1 MQEPADGVAQTT
13 RVALGARSYDIL
25 VGSGLLA
32 QAGALAAPMLD
43 GARAFVVTDETVARL
58 HLPAMTAALGR
69 AGIDVQTI
77 VLPPGEQTK
86 SFAQVESLSDRLLA
100 ANIERGDTLIALGGG
115 VIGDLTGFLASITL
129 RGIGFLQVPTTLL
142 AQVDSSVGGKT
153 GINTAHGKN
162 LIGSFYQPRLVLA
175 DVGLLDTL
183 PPRELRAGYA
193 EIVKYGLLGDAEF
206 FAWLERHG
214 TALLAGDVAARIHA
228 VTKSCEAKAAI
239 VAADEREG
247 GVRALLNLGHTF
259 GHALETATGYSD
271 RLLHGESVA
280 IGMVLAFELS
290 ARLGLCPQDDVRR
303 VRVHLQAVGL
313 PTGPAGIGGGRL
325 DPDALI
331 AAMAHDKKVA
341 HGRVRFVL
349 ARGIGQAFLTDAVE
363 SAALRALLAEAVAA

>member
-1 MQEPADGVAQTT
+1 MQGPAGGVARTT
-13 RVALGARSYDIL
+13 HVALGARSYDIL
-25 VGSGLLA
+25 VGAGLLA
-32 QAGALAAPMLD
+32 QADSLVAPML
-43 GARAFVVTDETVARL
+43 GVGRACVVTDETVARL
-58 HLPAMTAALGR
+58 HLPVMTAALAR
-69 AGIDVQTI
+69 AGVALQTI

-100 ANIERGDTLIALGGG
+100 AKIERGDTLIALGGG

-153 GINTAHGKN
+153 GINTKHGKN

-183 PPRELRAGYA
+183 PSRELRAGYA
-193 EIVKYGLLGDAEF
+193 EVVKYGLLGDAEF

-214 TALLAGDVAARIHA
+214 AALLAGDVDARIHA
-228 VTKSCEAKAAI
+228 VTRSCEAKAAI

-280 IGMVLAFELS
+280 IGTVLAFELS
-290 ARLGLCPQDDVRR
+290 ARLGLCPPDDARR
-303 VRVHLQAVGL
+303 VRAHLQAVGL
-313 PTGPAGIGGGRL
+313 PTGPADIAGGRL

-349 ARGIGQAFLTDAVE
+349 ARGIGRAFLTDAVE
-363 SAALRALLAEAVAA
+363 STALRALLAEAVAA